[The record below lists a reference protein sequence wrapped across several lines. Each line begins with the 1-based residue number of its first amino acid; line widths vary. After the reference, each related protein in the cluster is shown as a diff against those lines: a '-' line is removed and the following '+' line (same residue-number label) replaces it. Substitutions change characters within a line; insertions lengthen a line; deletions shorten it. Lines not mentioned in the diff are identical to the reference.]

1 MNAISKEQQI
11 IKRCKIC
18 DSEMK
23 RRTKHTGADAGVS
36 FWVCAKYPECRNV
49 EKCETPK
56 EQKSNLI
63 KLSTGN
69 RPRKLNNLY
78 QEERSYAKVALFFG
92 SAVIFAFVVAGTMN
106 SNLTKMI
113 FGEIG
118 TRTTET
124 GLINEAQEQPR
135 PIQPVQAETI
145 ERPQPE
151 DNNSGAIYTFTDG
164 NGILTMVSDKEK
176 VPSRYRA
183 NMKVSSA
190 PGSNSK
196 TTAVTVRD
204 NRIYVPV
211 TIGYRGKMVTVSL
224 LIDTGATGVMIS
236 PAIAQRLGIR
246 IEDTTQGVTTVADGR
261 KVTNFNASAD
271 FIAVGPKT
279 KRSLQVNIL
288 PHENNEESGLLG
300 MSFLADFPHMLDVK
314 SQVIRWM

>member
-1 MNAISKEQQI
+1 MDVISKEHHI
-11 IKRCKIC
+11 IKRCVIC

-23 RRTKHTGADAGVS
+23 RRMKHTGADAGVH

-56 EQKSNLI
+56 KNKPNLTQVT
-63 KLSTGN
+63 TGN
-69 RPRKLNNLY
+69 RPKKSNNMD
-78 QEERSYAKVALFFG
+78 QEERSYSKVALFFG
-92 SAVIFAFVVAGTMN
+92 TAVIFAFVVAGTLN
-106 SNLTKMI
+106 VNLTKMI

-124 GLINEAQEQPR
+124 GLTNEAREQPR
-135 PIQPVQAETI
+135 PIQPVPAKILDQ
-145 ERPQPE
+145 RQPE
-151 DNNSGAIYTFTDG
+151 DSHAGAIYTFTDG

-176 VPSRYRA
+176 VPIRYRA

-190 PGSNSK
+190 SGSNSK

-246 IEDTTQGVTTVADGR
+246 LEETTQGVTTVADGR
-261 KVTNFNASAD
+261 KIANFNAVTD
-271 FIAVGPKT
+271 FVAVGPKT
-279 KRSLQVNIL
+279 KRALQVNIL
-288 PHENNEESGLLG
+288 PHESNEETGLLG
-300 MSFLADFPHMLDVK
+300 MSFLADFPHMLDTK
-314 SQVIRWM
+314 AQVIKWM

>member
-1 MNAISKEQQI
+1 
-11 IKRCKIC
+11 
-18 DSEMK
+18 MK
-23 RRTKHTGADAGVS
+23 RRTKHTGADAGVQ
-36 FWVCAKYPECRNV
+36 FWVCTKYPECRNV

-56 EQKSNLI
+56 ENKPNLI
-63 KLSTGN
+63 ELSTGN
-69 RPRKLNNLY
+69 RPRKLNSMD
-78 QEERSYAKVALFFG
+78 QKERSYAKVALFFG
-92 SAVIFAFVVAGTMN
+92 SAVVFAFVVAGTMN

-124 GLINEAQEQPR
+124 GLINEAREQQR
-135 PIQPVQAETI
+135 PIQPVPAETI

-151 DNNSGAIYTFTDG
+151 DNNAGAIYTFTDE
-164 NGILTMVSDKEK
+164 NGILTMVNDKEK

-190 PGSNSK
+190 SGSNSK
-196 TTAVTVRD
+196 TTAVIVRE
-204 NRIYVPV
+204 NRIFVPV

-224 LIDTGATGVMIS
+224 LIDTGATGVTIS

-246 IEDTTQGVTTVADGR
+246 REDTTQGFATVADGR
-261 KVTNFNASAD
+261 KVANFNVNAD

-288 PHENNEESGLLG
+288 PHESNEETGLLG
-300 MSFLADFPHMLDVK
+300 MSFLGDFPHMLDTK
-314 SQVIRWM
+314 SQVITWM